1 MDGAEYRCIILV
13 RDPTGAHECDEVVK
27 QNEMP
32 HHLVAEHKVDP
43 TIEAMLEFFVLH
55 RASTSMPRESRG
67 KVEDTTEPLFDRKDF
82 R

>member
-1 MDGAEYRCIILV
+1 MDGAEYRCVILV
-13 RDPTGAHECDEVVK
+13 RDPTGSHECDEVVK

-32 HHLVAEHKVDP
+32 HHLVAEHKMDP

-55 RASTSMPRESRG
+55 RASTSVPRGSRG
-67 KVEDTTEPLFDRKDF
+67 KVDAMTEPLFDTKDF